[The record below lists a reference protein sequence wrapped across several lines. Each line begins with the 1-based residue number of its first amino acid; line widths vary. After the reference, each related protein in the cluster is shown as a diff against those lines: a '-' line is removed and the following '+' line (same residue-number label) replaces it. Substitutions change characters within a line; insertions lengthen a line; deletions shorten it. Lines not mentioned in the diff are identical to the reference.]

1 MDRKCA
7 IYNRISV
14 ENKTQLEKIRNTLIE
29 CCQKDLGINDY
40 ILFEEIGSVDGKR
53 KEFEDMIDRIH
64 KGEFTDL
71 LVYHPNRIYRAEYN
85 KEKFDNIIND
95 IDKYVV
101 LHSVDIKYESIP
113 VIDKYLAALKK
124 ENEYFEKYL
133 NNKINL
139 NDSFEN
145 PIESKINGEILNFLN
160 NSFIWRK
167 IKTKIDMYNAM
178 NSQYKYDLLRI
189 SDYYH
194 DELCDLFADF
204 YKIEDYSKMEEE
216 KLDEMFSIEN
226 YEKLLE
232 STDTPVRIKDCIDLY
247 LECNTVCKELFQ
259 EINME
264 KK

>member
-14 ENKTQLEKIRNTLIE
+14 ENKTQLEKIRNILIE
-29 CCQKDLGINDY
+29 YCQKALGIKDY

-95 IDKYVV
+95 IDKYAV
-101 LHSVDIKYESIP
+101 LHSVVFEYESSP
-113 VIDKYLAALKK
+113 VIDKYLAVLKK

-160 NSFIWRK
+160 NAFIWRK
-167 IKTKIDMYNAM
+167 IKTKIDMHNAM
-178 NSQYKYDLLRI
+178 NSQYKYDILKL
-189 SDYYH
+189 SDFYY
-194 DELCDLFADF
+194 DELCDLYADF
-204 YKIEDYSKMEEE
+204 YNIEDYSE
-216 KLDEMFSIEN
+216 KEDEKIDELFSIEN
-226 YEKLLE
+226 YKKILE
-232 STDTPVRIKDCIDLY
+232 NKEVPKRIKECIELY
-247 LECNTVCKELFQ
+247 LECNKVCKEL
-259 EINME
+259 ETIII
-264 KK
+264 KKD